1 MKSSSKIKVI
11 IKRKNCKAN
20 TLFNDSADTKNKHL
34 SSSGETL
41 IEEKLNEDSV
51 DDLGL
56 LHELVSNFVGEQ
68 YDENEKQYNN
78 TNEQLYLNSDNDK
91 DDNSN
96 QLFVDSKYIDEDN
109 KLPGKAYKH
118 YRKDQ
123 LLMC

>member
-41 IEEKLNEDSV
+41 IEEKLIEESV

-96 QLFVDSKYIDEDN
+96 QLSVDSKYIDEDN
-109 KLPGKAYKH
+109 KLPGKTYKH
-118 YRKDQ
+118 NRKYQ

>member
-11 IKRKNCKAN
+11 IKRKNYKAN

-78 TNEQLYLNSDNDK
+78 ANEQLYLNSDNDK
-91 DDNSN
+91 DDYSN
-96 QLFVDSKYIDEDN
+96 QVSVDSKYIDEDN
-109 KLPGKAYKH
+109 KLSGKVYKH
-118 YRKDQ
+118 YRRDQ
-123 LLMC
+123 LLMR

>member
-41 IEEKLNEDSV
+41 IEEKLIEESV

-96 QLFVDSKYIDEDN
+96 QLSVDSKYIDEDN
-109 KLPGKAYKH
+109 KLPGKTYKH
-118 YRKDQ
+118 NRRYQ